1 MKISL
6 VFAADV
12 IAVTMNPAFTHLN
25 PSERGFFTVGFSH
38 RHFRVDHILTME
50 AVGLWES
57 RLGGIALILV
67 PMCFVVVMPL
77 SFSSSL
83 SNMSLPFVESVVL
96 ASVIK
101 PVLSVAVAFHAPTLT
116 AAILVGS
123 FALLHDYAHGGEI
136 GGSTIL
142 SYGIELHSRL
152 HYCTLPASVLE

>member
-12 IAVTMNPAFTHLN
+12 IAVTMNPAFIHLN
-25 PSERGFFTVGFSH
+25 PPERGSFTVGFSH
-38 RHFRVDHILTME
+38 RLFRGDHILTME

-57 RLGGIALILV
+57 RLGGIALIWVLI
-67 PMCFVVVMPL
+67 CFVVVMPL
-77 SFSSSL
+77 SFSSTL
-83 SNMSLPFVESVVL
+83 SSTSLPFAEIVVL

-101 PVLSVAVAFHAPTLT
+101 PVLSVAIAFHAPTLT

-123 FALLHDYAHGGEI
+123 FAFFCDYAHGGEI

-142 SYGIELHSRL
+142 S
-152 HYCTLPASVLE
+152 